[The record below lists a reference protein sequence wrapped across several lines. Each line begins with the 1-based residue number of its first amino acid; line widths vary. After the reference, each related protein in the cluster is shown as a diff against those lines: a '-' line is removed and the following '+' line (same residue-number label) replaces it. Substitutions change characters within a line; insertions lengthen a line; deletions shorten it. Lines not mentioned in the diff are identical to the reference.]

1 MSDAAHQQE
10 GQTSDF
16 EFRLVQ
22 KDDDS
27 PAFPVDGKYQGW
39 FHLKQAAPLKG
50 SIKIEDK
57 ELIIKFISS
66 ESDDDGYRIEGH
78 GINKF
83 GSFSLKG
90 TLGCDGSLHM
100 YREYYNLNPVPL
112 PMKRKYSIGD
122 HANKKSKKVLAA
134 SGEEPSKKGRKAL
147 VVSIPVVEAGFN
159 EGPPSL
165 VREGSGRVRKTSSIM
180 KEYQDTTLSKPAKII
195 PSVSSCDVKEETYEA
210 FNPTATIKSSVGVK
224 QPALKREITSDRAQ
238 RLSQPMK
245 KCLELLKELSKYP
258 QGTWFLEP
266 VDPIKH
272 NVPDYLVIIK
282 KPMDFSTVRGKIE
295 DGQYDSTDGFAE
307 DMRQIFRNAITY
319 NTLSD
324 SLVHIAAREMSN
336 RFEDRYRV
344 LTSQLSGIDAYST
357 QAILAMEGSKS
368 SRSSMGAS
376 SGKTKVRRSLER
388 SSTSSGYTKNSSV
401 PGPRP
406 SAVNMGYLPPALD
419 GNSSQLLE
427 MQRMMHAMQ
436 DEITNLRSVV
446 RENEV
451 VKKLNDVKDAAHN
464 PLSLA
469 EKKTLIVQINK
480 LPPDRMEQVLL
491 IINSVLPAKDQ
502 EKVLQ
507 SASNDIEIPLE
518 ILDTFTLRKLQQ
530 FVEEHSERR
539 SSMQRQSSGSSSSG
553 TRSGVKRPRKP
564 KAPKPAQPPQVDAS
578 AVNPFPN
585 PRPELGLFSV
595 GDEDDGLLFEPES
608 FEELRAQAEHANNMD
623 EDEPEDF
630 AELAHML
637 DRPPRGWN

>member
-16 EFRLVQ
+16 EFRLV
-22 KDDDS
+22 KRDEGS
-27 PAFPVDGKYQGW
+27 PVFPVNGKYHGW

-57 ELIIKFISS
+57 ELIIKFISF
-66 ESDDDGYRIEGH
+66 ESDDEGYQIEGH

-83 GSFSLKG
+83 GSFLLKG
-90 TLGCDGSLHM
+90 TLGCDGFLHM
-100 YREYYNLNPVPL
+100 YREYYNLNPAPL

-122 HANKKSKKVLAA
+122 HANKKSRKALAA
-134 SGEEPSKKGRKAL
+134 TGDDSTKKGRKAL
-147 VVSIPVVEAGFN
+147 VVTIPVPVVEAGFN

-165 VREGSGRVRKTSSIM
+165 AREGSGRVRKTSSIM
-180 KEYQDTTLSKPAKII
+180 KEYQDTTLAKVAKIL
-195 PSVSSCDVKEETYEA
+195 PTSSSFDLNEETYET
-210 FNPTATIKSSVGVK
+210 FNPSVSKSSAGVK
-224 QPALKREITSDRAQ
+224 QPALKREISSDRAQ
-238 RLSQPMK
+238 RLSPPMK
-245 KCLELLKELSKYP
+245 KCLELLRELSKYP

-295 DGQYDSTDGFAE
+295 AGQYDSTDGFAE

-319 NTLSD
+319 NTLPD

-368 SRSSMGAS
+368 SRSSLGAASGNKLKFRRVDKS
-376 SGKTKVRRSLER
+376 S
-388 SSTSSGYTKNSSV
+388 SSYTKNSSV

-406 SAVNMGYLPPALD
+406 SSINMGYLPPALD
-419 GNSSQLLE
+419 GNSTQLLE

-451 VKKLNDVKDAAHN
+451 VKKLNDVK
-464 PLSLA
+464 
-469 EKKTLIVQINK
+469 
-480 LPPDRMEQVLL
+480 
-491 IINSVLPAKDQ
+491 
-502 EKVLQ
+502 
-507 SASNDIEIPLE
+507 
-518 ILDTFTLRKLQQ
+518 
-530 FVEEHSERR
+530 
-539 SSMQRQSSGSSSSG
+539 
-553 TRSGVKRPRKP
+553 
-564 KAPKPAQPPQVDAS
+564 
-578 AVNPFPN
+578 
-585 PRPELGLFSV
+585 
-595 GDEDDGLLFEPES
+595 
-608 FEELRAQAEHANNMD
+608 
-623 EDEPEDF
+623 
-630 AELAHML
+630 
-637 DRPPRGWN
+637 